1 MSVTLLENER
11 MFHLKTIPEEIGE
24 YVILP
29 GDPGRVPKIAAYL
42 DHAEKVA
49 QNREYMIYT
58 GTLLGEK
65 VSVCSTGIGGPSA
78 AIALEE
84 LVQCGAKSFVRI
96 GTSGGMALDVV
107 GGDLIIP
114 TAAVR
119 GDGTSYEYLPK
130 DYPAVADFSLTA
142 ALYHTAQE
150 MSSGREGDSVHIGVI
165 QSKDS
170 FYGETNPETMP
181 VETMLKNRW
190 DAYLRAGC
198 LTSEME
204 CATLFSVG
212 MVRHVRVAAVIT
224 AIWNVE
230 RTQKGLSN
238 PVTED
243 TTRAIRCVIE
253 TIRRE
258 IAASKQKNTDL
269 E

>member
-1 MSVTLLENER
+1 MSVTLLEDER
-11 MFHLKTIPEEIGE
+11 MFHLKILPGEIGE

-29 GDPGRVPKIAAYL
+29 GDPGRVPKIAAHL
-42 DHAEKVA
+42 DDAKLIA
-49 QNREYMIYT
+49 QNREYTVYT

-84 LVQCGAKSFVRI
+84 LVKCGAKSFIRI
-96 GTSGGMALDVV
+96 GTSGGMAFEVV

-130 DYPAVADFSLTA
+130 DYPAAADFSLTA
-142 ALYHTAQE
+142 ALYRTAQE
-150 MSSGREGDSVHIGVI
+150 MSSNAEGNSVHIGVI

-181 VETMLKNRW
+181 VETMLHNRW
-190 DAYLRAGC
+190 EAYLRAGC

-212 MVRHVRVAAVIT
+212 LVRRVRVAAVIT

-243 TTRAIRCVIE
+243 TSRAIHCVIE

-258 IAASKQKNTDL
+258 IASKK
-269 E
+269 

>member
-1 MSVTLLENER
+1 MSVTLLHNER
-11 MFHLKTIPEEIGE
+11 MFHLKTLPSEIGE
-24 YVILP
+24 YVIMP
-29 GDPGRVPKIAAYL
+29 GDPGRVPKVAAYL
-42 DHAEKVA
+42 ENAEKIA
-49 QNREYMIYT
+49 QNREYTVYT
-58 GTLLGEK
+58 GSLLDEK
-65 VSVCSTGIGGPSA
+65 VTVCSTGIGGPSA

-84 LVQCGAKSFVRI
+84 LIQCGAKNFIRI

-130 DYPAVADFSLTA
+130 DYPATADFSLTA
-142 ALYHTAQE
+142 SLYQTARE
-150 MSSGREGDSVHIGVI
+150 MSSGAEGDSVHIGVI

-181 VETMLKNRW
+181 VESMLKERW
-190 DAYLRAGC
+190 EAYLRAGC

-212 MVRHVRVAAVIT
+212 IARHVRVAAVIT

-243 TTRAIRCVIE
+243 TTKAIRCVIE

-258 IAASKQKNTDL
+258 IANKK
-269 E
+269 

>member
-1 MSVTLLENER
+1 MEHTLLSDKL
-11 MFHLKTIPEEIGE
+11 MFHLKIQPGDVGE

-42 DHAEKVA
+42 DNARQIA
-49 QNREYMIYT
+49 QNREYCVYT

-84 LVQCGAKSFVRI
+84 LVQCGAKYFIRV
-96 GTSGGMALDVV
+96 GTSGGMALEVV
-107 GGDLIIP
+107 GGDLVIP

-119 GDGTSYEYLPK
+119 GDGTSYEYLPR
-130 DYPAVADFSLTA
+130 DYPAAADFALTA
-142 ALYHTAQE
+142 ALYQTARE
-150 MSSGREGDSVHIGVI
+150 MSSDAEGDSVHIGVI

-181 VETMLKNRW
+181 IEAALRDRW
-190 DAYLRAGC
+190 SAYLRAGC

-212 MVRHVRVAAVIT
+212 IARRVHVAAVIT

-230 RTQKGLSN
+230 RTAHGLSN

-258 IAASKQKNTDL
+258 IAAKQAKQ
-269 E
+269 